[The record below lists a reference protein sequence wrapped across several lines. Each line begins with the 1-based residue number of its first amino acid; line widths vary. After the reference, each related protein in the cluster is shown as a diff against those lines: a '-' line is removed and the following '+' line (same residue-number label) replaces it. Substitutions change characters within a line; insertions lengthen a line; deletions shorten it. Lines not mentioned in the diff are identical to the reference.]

1 MAPVV
6 NTRTR
11 TALVTLLLNTALTV
25 LKFIAFAFTGSL
37 AILAEAWHS
46 FGDIATSATAL
57 LSVRQ
62 QARRDSRDDESTDEP
77 AEDEPTEGE
86 IEAADDGTAE
96 ADAADKS
103 RRRSIWQ
110 RAPLRQV
117 RAAAAPVG
125 RFFGRIWALQP
136 EQKAALIIGLFLAAI
151 GIALLRKVVTSEATE
166 VARPLV
172 AGIVFL
178 VFSVASYA
186 VSRFEL
192 GVGKA
197 EGSPALVADGLHA
210 RADAVATLLTGGS
223 LILYYFGINIDRLMA
238 GVLGLVILS
247 FAAETLVNLLVGAL
261 RGEERY
267 VLRHRTTDV
276 IGALLDPRLLGRA
289 WGKLGGRLSR
299 GGPLARGVG
308 RVLRAAPWVLG
319 ALAVLL
325 YGSTCLY
332 TVAPHE
338 QAVVERLGRVASPDS
353 PTGPGLHLKAP
364 WPIDQVF
371 RVESRRVRTLAA
383 GNQTRDATVP
393 MIWTRQH
400 GTDEV
405 FVSGD
410 NNFFYPYIAV
420 HYRVN
425 DVYAY
430 RYAVA
435 EPDRVLEDI
444 ALRVMTSLF
453 AQHSFYEA
461 ALEERAGL
469 AAEIHGAIQREAD
482 EASLGLEIVD
492 VVVNDIHPPRDAAR
506 SFEEVVAAMQ
516 DHQTLV
522 NEAQGYRNQQIPEA
536 RSTAVRRVAEAHA
549 YVADNKIRSEGDAT
563 RFKLRR
569 SAYAR
574 GRAVTRQ
581 RLYLEA
587 MVSALKGR
595 RKVLISPDA
604 GQPDLWLDD
613 TVAPPP
619 HVQRKRG
626 SASSSSRKR

>member
-1 MAPVV
+1 M
-6 NTRTR
+6 
-11 TALVTLLLNTALTV
+11 VTLLLNTVLTV
-25 LKFIAFAFTGSL
+25 LKFVVFAFTGSL

-62 QARRDSRDDESTDEP
+62 QARRVSRDGDEPPEYPPNEEDPSDGGAGADDSGASEGDES
-77 AEDEPTEGE
+77 EGSGRPS
-86 IEAADDGTAE
+86 A
-96 ADAADKS
+96 
-103 RRRSIWQ
+103 WQ

-117 RAAAAPVG
+117 RAAALPVG
-125 RFFGRIWALQP
+125 RLFRRIWALQP
-136 EQKAALIIGLFLAAI
+136 EQEAALLIGLFLAGI

-166 VARPLV
+166 VARPMV
-172 AGIVFL
+172 AGVVFL
-178 VFSVASYA
+178 LFSVASYA

-197 EGSPALVADGLHA
+197 EGSPALVADGMHA

-223 LILYYFGINIDRLMA
+223 LILYYFGVNIDRLMA
-238 GVLGLVILS
+238 GILGLVILS

-267 VLRHRTTDV
+267 VLRHRSTDV

-289 WGKLGGRLSR
+289 WGRIGGRLAS
-299 GGPLARGVG
+299 GGPFARAMGRAIRATPWLAGLV
-308 RVLRAAPWVLG
+308 
-319 ALAVLL
+319 ALLW

-332 TVAPHE
+332 TVAPQE

-353 PTGPGLHLKAP
+353 PVGPGLHLKAP
-364 WPIDQVF
+364 WPVDQVF
-371 RVESRRVRTLAA
+371 RVESRRIRTLSA
-383 GNQTRDATVP
+383 GNETRDATVP

-420 HYRVN
+420 HYLVS

-430 RYAVA
+430 RYSVA

-453 AQHSFYEA
+453 AQHSFYAA
-461 ALEERAGL
+461 ALEERARL
-469 AAEIHGAIQREAD
+469 ADEVRESVQREAD
-482 EASLGLEIVD
+482 ESSLGIEIVH
-492 VVVNDIHPPRDAAR
+492 VVVKDIHPPRDAAR
-506 SFEEVVAAMQ
+506 SFEGVVAAMQ

-522 NEAQGYRNQQIPEA
+522 NQAQGYRTEKIPEA

-569 SAYAR
+569 SAYAQ

-581 RLYLEA
+581 RLYLDA

-619 HVQRKRG
+619 REQRKRG
-626 SASSSSRKR
+626 VEGESSTSRKR